1 MNFGT
6 NWAFQKVNFGIKRI
20 WTNFGTFLSNFGILD
35 IFKIFRFEWYL
46 CLVILDLEAKFV
58 LLSGFIL
65 GAVWFENIG
74 GSMVRTAISVSAA
87 EIAIFG
93 AIFGLFDHPKKS
105 QMMLRIWG
113 FQKGATIEASLKNG
127 EVTILASVCYIWPWR
142 AHQAR
147 LLEIRLVSNWSAVC
161 VWHLWL
167 KRVFPHL

>member
-1 MNFGT
+1 M
-6 NWAFQKVNFGIKRI
+6 
-20 WTNFGTFLSNFGILD
+20 SNFGILD

-105 QMMLRIWG
+105 QMMLRI
-113 FQKGATIEASLKNG
+113 
-127 EVTILASVCYIWPWR
+127 
-142 AHQAR
+142 
-147 LLEIRLVSNWSAVC
+147 
-161 VWHLWL
+161 
-167 KRVFPHL
+167 